1 MHVKK
6 DRVGLF
12 LHRML
17 ETERSIRVFQFFK
30 RNVCVDFREE
40 GGDKPLWWTE
50 GLQPL
55 VPLLPSNL
63 SAALAAALA
72 LHTVSQ
78 LLATIKCKYR
88 KLLSIALAPCNF
100 LMRFN

>member
-17 ETERSIRVFQFFK
+17 ETERSIRVFQFFEEMSVSILG
-30 RNVCVDFREE
+30 RE
-40 GGDKPLWWTE
+40 GGTKPPRWTE

-63 SAALAAALA
+63 SAALV
-72 LHTVSQ
+72 LHAVSQ
-78 LLATIKCKYR
+78 LLP
-88 KLLSIALAPCNF
+88 LSANI
-100 LMRFN
+100 MS